1 VELAGCAAL
10 LAAAAWFLFA
20 DLGRCAFH
28 DGDEALY
35 ASISMEM
42 QRSGDWLTPRYWGE
56 PFLHKPPLQYWLMAI
71 SRAVIPG
78 TSEFQARFPSAAAAL
93 VTIALVY
100 WAARRLSGPLAG
112 ATAALIMLTNVQF
125 VYEHAAR
132 SANLDSLVTLLTFA
146 SLVCGVNGRESRKNR
161 IASAVCLSGV
171 MLLKA
176 PIALFPIAVVLTHLM
191 TKDRRAAWSWLR
203 WLAGSVVVLV
213 LPWHIYELVT
223 QGRTFWDAYVAYEI
237 LGRGGEAV
245 TDYPGA
251 RFLHLQAFWHSF
263 LPWSPFIIGAVIM
276 VLAGVPRT
284 KGEARGPMSGWN
296 ERDGLRP
303 LAWYAL
309 LFAVVLSLV
318 PSKWPWYGLPAY
330 PAIAVVFAVTLR
342 RAYDAR
348 RFIALPVGLAGM
360 SAVRILLF
368 DLNPLYT
375 PAGRRSYLWPG
386 KTSFLWTADHWP
398 HWNEF
403 LAAVGILAA
412 GALVPLLWRTRRV
425 AGPAAVAGALC
436 AFVVTGVTISS
447 VPRRYE
453 SSAQKLVLE
462 LEHRR
467 TEEVFLFGF
476 THVPWYGN
484 RMEPIASAYF
494 LGLTNSV
501 VTDCG
506 EDAGCVTPSPGKRS
520 SVVVYAKTLDR
531 PDKRDALGKRLRDLG
546 VFCDVW
552 SLQPDEADGYK
563 LVSRRGAK

>member
-1 VELAGCAAL
+1 
-10 LAAAAWFLFA
+10 
-20 DLGRCAFH
+20 
-28 DGDEALY
+28 
-35 ASISMEM
+35 MEM

-56 PFLHKPPLQYWLMAI
+56 PFLHKPPLQYWLMAL
-71 SRAVIPG
+71 SYAAIPG
-78 TSEFQARFPSAAAAL
+78 TSEFRARFPSAAAAL
-93 VTIALVY
+93 LLIALVY
-100 WAARRLSGPLAG
+100 WAARRLAGPLAG
-112 ATAALIMLTNVQF
+112 AMAALLMLTNVQF

-132 SANLDSLVTLLTFA
+132 SANLDSLVTLLSFVA
-146 SLVCGVNGRESRKNR
+146 LVCGINGRENRWNR
-161 IASAVCLSGV
+161 IVSGVCLSGV

-176 PIALFPIAVVLTHLM
+176 PIALFPMAVVLTHLM
-191 TKDRRAAWSWLR
+191 TKDRRAAVSWLR
-203 WLAGSVVVLV
+203 WVAGSIVVLV

-223 QGRTFWDAYVAYEI
+223 QGRVFWDAYVAYEI

-263 LPWSPFIIGAVIM
+263 LPWSPFIMGAVGM
-276 VLAGVPRT
+276 VLAGVPR
-284 KGEARGPMSGWN
+284 AQRDALGPQSGGN
-296 ERDGLRP
+296 DRDRLRP

-309 LFAVVLSLV
+309 LFAVMLSFV

-330 PAIAVVFAVTLR
+330 PAIAVIFAVTLR
-342 RAYDAR
+342 RAFGAR
-348 RFIALPVGLAGM
+348 WFIALPIGLALM

-375 PAGRRSYLWPG
+375 PVGRRSYLWPG

-398 HWNEF
+398 HWSEF
-403 LAAVGILAA
+403 LAAAGIIAV
-412 GALVPLLWRTRRV
+412 GALIPLAWRSRRV
-425 AGPAAVAGALC
+425 AGPAAIAGALC
-436 AFVVTGVTISS
+436 AFVVTGVTLSS

-453 SSAQKLVLE
+453 SSSQKLALE
-462 LEHRR
+462 LERR
-467 TEEVFLFGF
+467 QVDEVFLFGF

-494 LGLTNSV
+494 LGLKNSV

-506 EDAGCVTPSPGKRS
+506 EDPACVTPSHDKRS
-520 SVVVYAKTLDR
+520 SVVVYAKALER
-531 PDKRDALGKRLRDLG
+531 PDKRAALGKRLRDLG

-563 LVSRRGAK
+563 LVSGRGAR